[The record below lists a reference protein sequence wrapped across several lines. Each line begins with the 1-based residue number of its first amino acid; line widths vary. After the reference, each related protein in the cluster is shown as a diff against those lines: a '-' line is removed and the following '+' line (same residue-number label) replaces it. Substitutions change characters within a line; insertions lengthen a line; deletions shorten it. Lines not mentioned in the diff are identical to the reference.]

1 MSAIRG
7 IVVWL
12 GLCSHMQGAMALDAL
27 DENIFMRLASNGSVE
42 LSNFPAEEGYKLLL
56 HSPTGPA
63 PGLAN
68 AGSQATAERIEGAT
82 QLPTL
87 MAHAAYYRDLVDAAA
102 RSTKLDARLIHAVV
116 AIESGYNPQAVSTKG
131 AIGLMQ
137 LMPATA
143 LRYGVSNARD
153 PRQNILGGATYL
165 RDLLKLFDNDLSLAL
180 PAYNAGEN
188 AVLRNGRRIPNKRET
203 IAYVPKILALYKQL
217 QSLAI

>member
-1 MSAIRG
+1 MKNAKIIRAF
-7 IVVWL
+7 VAWL
-12 GLCSHMQGAMALDAL
+12 ALCSQMQGAMAL
-27 DENIFMRLASNGSVE
+27 DENIFMRLASDGTVE
-42 LSNFPAEEGYKLLL
+42 LSNMPAGDGYILLL
-56 HSPTGPA
+56 RSKTGPG
-63 PGLAN
+63 PDLAN
-68 AGSQATAERIEGAT
+68 QGSAAPARISGSGT
-82 QLPTL
+82 SQL
-87 MAHAAYYRDLVDAAA
+87 MAHAAYYRELVDEVA
-102 RSTKLDARLIHAVV
+102 RNTKLDARLIHAVV

-180 PAYNAGEN
+180 AAYNAGEN
-188 AVLRNGRRIPNKRET
+188 AVLRSGRRIPNKRET

-217 QSLAI
+217 QSLVI